1 MKKSNYQWQLQTKTE
16 LPVEF
21 IEQLKKEEINP
32 LIGQLLWHRNIRTEE
47 ALRKFLH
54 PTIEDIYDPFLMH
67 DMEKAVAR
75 IQQAVEAGEQ
85 ILVYGDYDA
94 DGITSTTV
102 MKEAIEL
109 VGGMV
114 QYFLP
119 NRFVHGY
126 GPNKDVFAE
135 QIEQGVQLIVTVD
148 NGVAG
153 HEAISYAMAQGV
165 DVIVTDHHELPEQ
178 LPEAYAIVH
187 PRHPQ
192 GAYPF
197 GDLAGV
203 GVAFKVATALL
214 GELPIELLDL
224 VAIGTI
230 ADLVSLT
237 DENRTFVKMGL
248 QMIQTGDR
256 IGLDVLLQEAGVK
269 KEAVSEESI
278 GFTIGPRL
286 NALGRL
292 GEAAPGVELMTT
304 FDEEQALEI
313 AKYIDQQNNERKDIV
328 TTIAK
333 EALDLIDPNEPV
345 HILAKQGWHEGVL
358 GIVAGRIMQETGKPT
373 IILAIDESGTT
384 AKGSGRSISAL
395 NLYEALNEVREQ
407 FTHFGGHHMAAG
419 MTLPVENIP
428 FVQEHLSHF
437 IEKNQIDMANGQEL
451 LISESLAVSQATT
464 TFIDQLRIL
473 APFGTDNTVPT
484 FVFKEITPTQIRQIG
499 ADNAHLKFQM
509 NQEGAQLD
517 AIAFQMGPQADELAQ
532 GTADVAGQLSINEW
546 NGRKKPQLMVTDFA
560 VSGRQLFDFR
570 GKNNQTKPIPS
581 EATAYLLF
589 DEKNQKFI
597 SDPTA
602 NIIVWS
608 NQEELMEAVSQ
619 NQIEQ
624 LVFVD
629 CPVEAITVKEIVEA
643 TEIQRI
649 YMMFISPE
657 EAYLNGMAS
666 REQFATLYKFIL
678 QQKEVNLRSQLSKVA
693 NYLNIQEKLL
703 IFMIQVFFDL
713 GFVTIESGVLNSIE
727 KPDNRPLTE
736 SQVYQQRLKK
746 IKTEEFLL
754 YSDCQTIQQWLWN
767 EEDK

>member
-1 MKKSNYQWQLQTKTE
+1 
-16 LPVEF
+16 
-21 IEQLKKEEINP
+21 
-32 LIGQLLWHRNIRTEE
+32 
-47 ALRKFLH
+47 
-54 PTIEDIYDPFLMH
+54 
-67 DMEKAVAR
+67 
-75 IQQAVEAGEQ
+75 
-85 ILVYGDYDA
+85 
-94 DGITSTTV
+94 
-102 MKEAIEL
+102 
-109 VGGMV
+109 
-114 QYFLP
+114 
-119 NRFVHGY
+119 
-126 GPNKDVFAE
+126 
-135 QIEQGVQLIVTVD
+135 
-148 NGVAG
+148 
-153 HEAISYAMAQGV
+153 
-165 DVIVTDHHELPEQ
+165 
-178 LPEAYAIVH
+178 
-187 PRHPQ
+187 
-192 GAYPF
+192 
-197 GDLAGV
+197 
-203 GVAFKVATALL
+203 
-214 GELPIELLDL
+214 
-224 VAIGTI
+224 
-230 ADLVSLT
+230 
-237 DENRTFVKMGL
+237 
-248 QMIQTGDR
+248 
-256 IGLDVLLQEAGVK
+256 
-269 KEAVSEESI
+269 
-278 GFTIGPRL
+278 
-286 NALGRL
+286 
-292 GEAAPGVELMTT
+292 
-304 FDEEQALEI
+304 
-313 AKYIDQQNNERKDIV
+313 
-328 TTIAK
+328 
-333 EALDLIDPNEPV
+333 
-345 HILAKQGWHEGVL
+345 
-358 GIVAGRIMQETGKPT
+358 
-373 IILAIDESGTT
+373 
-384 AKGSGRSISAL
+384 
-395 NLYEALNEVREQ
+395 
-407 FTHFGGHHMAAG
+407 
-419 MTLPVENIP
+419 
-428 FVQEHLSHF
+428 
-437 IEKNQIDMANGQEL
+437 MANGQEL

-560 VSGRQLFDFR
+560 VLGRQLFDFR

-608 NQEELMEAVSQ
+608 NQEELVEAVSQ